1 LGFRWYSRQS
11 QAALALVALGVISAC
26 GSPGGA
32 KPSAQAVTISHDTLT
47 SLGATTAA
55 WNAHHQASAPDSNV
69 TQQGGR
75 VVEYTVNTGAIS
87 IAAAIKRAKQQL
99 PSDTR
104 QIWAAARGNCYQVE
118 LTSSTLGRA
127 LSAPEIGD
135 SAGGVLAII
144 NTLLPDGAST
154 YHPTGVNQIMLSPGS
169 YPEPADAPDC

>member
-1 LGFRWYSRQS
+1 
-11 QAALALVALGVISAC
+11 LAVSALGVALAVSAC

-32 KPSAQAVTISHDTLT
+32 TGAARAGLTSHEALT

-55 WNAHHQASAPDSNV
+55 WNAHHPSSAADSNV

-75 VVEYTVNTGAIS
+75 VVEYTVNTGTIS
-87 IAAAIKRAKQQL
+87 IAAAIKQAKQQL

-104 QIWAAARGNCYQVE
+104 EIWAAARGNCYQVE

-127 LSAPEIGD
+127 LSAREIGD
-135 SAGGVLAII
+135 AGGGVLAII
-144 NTLLPDGAST
+144 NTLLPDGSSV
-154 YHPTGVNQIMLSPGS
+154 YHPTAVNQIMLSPGS